1 MSLSV
6 FRRLIQYVRPKRI
19 MSTASSV
26 TKITI
31 FASEAGF
38 AYYNMKNN
46 ESYIN
51 NNFSMNMRSIAAGI
65 TTLVLCPIVG
75 LVLPSVVFAI
85 ATPFN
90 EYFGLLLMVVMVYGV
105 VSAFFIGIFMTG
117 AAIARRSYIIYNSN
131 NQLFLNDYRI
141 KEANKFVNG
150 DILPLVLPYSTTDL
164 NIIKDIAKEAVNIKP
179 EVIFRV
185 HPELLD
191 KNILHN
197 AITAEN
203 GIFKDDTSQM
213 ANSQIMSN
221 IIVKLHPK
229 YMKYVPAK
237 YQTSELVTE
246 VLENNQKNKTLHIR
260 TFHLPLRQ
268 YLYSCIQQ
276 NKQFQIHPDILDVVI
291 SYYMPSNPD
300 VYKLVSTEGI
310 NIKQFENIF
319 GKNVVIYADKSTF
332 NIGDNY
338 SEIYLNKTN
347 IIPDNLVRINMHPDT
362 IINLDQG
369 KIYMNRQ
376 CDAIINECN

>member
-1 MSLSV
+1 
-6 FRRLIQYVRPKRI
+6 